1 MQPNFYIIKISS
13 NYCTQFL
20 HVLVAVSHL
29 LLLAG
34 SQISQKIKSTYKTST
49 SRFANTFKSNGHS
62 GCGQL
67 VRAYTDHT
75 DGVWEVSVSHREPR
89 VLGTASAGE
98 SVIKLWVNYLFLSNH
113 IAQFSS
119 FILLHPLTKELCN
132 LYSLIFNLLFSRLV
146 LK

>member
-1 MQPNFYIIKISS
+1 MQLNFYIVKFSS

-20 HVLVAVSHL
+20 DILVAVFHL

-98 SVIKLWVNYLFLSNH
+98 SAHQAMSKLFFQPITSHSSLVSFYYIHSLKSYVICIRLFLICCFH
-113 IAQFSS
+113 VWF
-119 FILLHPLTKELCN
+119 
-132 LYSLIFNLLFSRLV
+132 
-146 LK
+146 